1 MAVNKAIILG
11 FLGQDPKID
20 TLNTGVKVAS
30 FSVATT
36 EKGYTAQNGT
46 QVPDKTEWHN
56 VIAWGKLADIAGN
69 WLKKGSRVYLEGKMR
84 TRSYDDKNG
93 VKRYVTEIQAEN
105 IQLIDSKQSANN
117 NQQPQPEAQPASGND
132 DLPF

>member
-56 VIAWGKLADIAGN
+56 IIAWGKLADIAGS

-105 IQLIDSKQSANN
+105 IQLLDSKQSANS
-117 NQQPQPEAQPASGND
+117 QQTQPEAQSTNGND